1 MNVQG
6 LKKIP
11 VAIGINYNLH
21 INCNLDTTIKFGWPL
36 PFSELAFTCRLK
48 NIIREVA

>member
-1 MNVQG
+1 MSVQG
-6 LKKIP
+6 FKKIP
-11 VAIGINYNLH
+11 VAIGIKYNLH

-36 PFSELAFTCRLK
+36 PFSKLAFTCRLK